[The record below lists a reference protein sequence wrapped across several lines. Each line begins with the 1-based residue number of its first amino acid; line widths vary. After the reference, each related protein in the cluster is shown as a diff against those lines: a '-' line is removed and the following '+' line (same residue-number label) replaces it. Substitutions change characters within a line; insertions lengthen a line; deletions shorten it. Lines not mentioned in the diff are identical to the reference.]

1 LPTILGVMSGAKA
14 RWWHE
19 EGGRLRCDLCPH
31 RCILPDGG
39 IGRCGARQNVKGTLI
54 SRTYGQVCVRAVD
67 QIEKKPM
74 FHYRPGTKL
83 LSLGTFGCNLSC
95 AYCQNAPLAT
105 SSGEGLEPRRMEPR
119 EIVDLALKEGVQ
131 GIAWTFNEPTVW
143 AELIMDTAALAR
155 ENGLYTMINTN
166 GYMLPEAAKDIVRSV
181 DALNIDVKG
190 FSEQF
195 YEKADDKI
203 EALIRI
209 AAAAN
214 SMEFGVKGH
223 DYDNSTFAGVFS
235 ETLNEKLYGDIKK
248 IKERLESFGNVFY
261 LTDNSGEVVF
271 DLFLIGRLKKMGKR
285 IVVGSKSEP
294 VLNDVTVRELEAMSD
309 VDVIATGDVVG
320 TALDSLSD
328 RARSLLLDPGW
339 LILSKGMGNYETIS
353 EYEKMLAGRLIYLMR
368 AKCEPV
374 AAAVGVP
381 RGSLVARAI

>member
-1 LPTILGVMSGAKA
+1 MKMASNCYP
-14 RWWHE
+14 
-19 EGGRLRCDLCPH
+19 
-31 RCILPDGG
+31 CILDRAKFECDMVFSEEEEKRAAVEELLDYMACHKGGVSALVGTERERIIKRRSNNPDPY
-39 IGRCGARQNVKGTLI
+39 RKFKDESNRVAR
-54 SRTYGQVCVRAVD
+54 D
-67 QIEKKPM
+67 
-74 FHYRPGTKL
+74 L
-83 LSLGTFGCNLSC
+83 LPV
-95 AYCQNAPLAT
+95 A
-105 SSGEGLEPRRMEPR
+105 
-119 EIVDLALKEGVQ
+119 
-131 GIAWTFNEPTVW
+131 
-143 AELIMDTAALAR
+143 
-155 ENGLYTMINTN
+155 
-166 GYMLPEAAKDIVRSV
+166 
-181 DALNIDVKG
+181 
-190 FSEQF
+190 EQF

>member
-1 LPTILGVMSGAKA
+1 MKMASNCYP
-14 RWWHE
+14 
-19 EGGRLRCDLCPH
+19 
-31 RCILPDGG
+31 CILDRAKLECDMVFSEEEEKRAAVEELLDYMACHKGGVSALVGTERERIIKRRSNNPDPY
-39 IGRCGARQNVKGTLI
+39 RKFKDESNRVAR
-54 SRTYGQVCVRAVD
+54 D
-67 QIEKKPM
+67 
-74 FHYRPGTKL
+74 L
-83 LSLGTFGCNLSC
+83 LPV
-95 AYCQNAPLAT
+95 A
-105 SSGEGLEPRRMEPR
+105 
-119 EIVDLALKEGVQ
+119 
-131 GIAWTFNEPTVW
+131 
-143 AELIMDTAALAR
+143 
-155 ENGLYTMINTN
+155 
-166 GYMLPEAAKDIVRSV
+166 
-181 DALNIDVKG
+181 
-190 FSEQF
+190 EQF

-209 AAAAN
+209 ATAAN